1 MLAILMIPLMWVW
14 SRRIFPDDKLGA
26 VIASSAVS
34 INYAFYTRTTLGK
47 FDTDALN
54 IVLFWA
60 IGFLLYEFTRRSGID
75 RFLYLGLALLSLF
88 GLGYWW
94 FPAGLPLGLI
104 MFFFFGCSI
113 ILPSPKRDKWLKG
126 VILGGAAV
134 GGVILV
140 LAGFTSVLPKVIN
153 DLLSPYMQHLTLIQ
167 GETKSLFPAMG
178 KTIAELQ
185 SLDWKTTMKW
195 IAGSWFVP
203 IIAVA
208 GLLVLVRRERRTLF
222 FVLLPCLFFGIMSFE
237 GLRFIMFL
245 APGIALGIAAFALKI
260 VRPVAFSL
268 FDRASAA
275 TAMAVAAAVILIA
288 PGTVHCMSYGLRAS
302 FDGNMVLVAQ
312 EVNKKAGKSAFV
324 WNWWGPGYMIENYSQ
339 RKTFID
345 GGLQEPQRSWIA
357 AVPLATHNYTLARN
371 WIRFFAKNPMA
382 ITYFSRL
389 LKDTEKATAFLLEAL
404 KDKNKLSEVLEK
416 YGLPKTKRNWAKFL
430 FPETE
435 VYLVLLSD
443 MLTHG
448 SWLPIGKYV
457 PGGPDMTKRSPFT
470 PSPTKKSW

>member
-178 KTIAELQ
+178 KTI
-185 SLDWKTTMKW
+185 
-195 IAGSWFVP
+195 
-203 IIAVA
+203 
-208 GLLVLVRRERRTLF
+208 R
-222 FVLLPCLFFGIMSFE
+222 
-237 GLRFIMFL
+237 
-245 APGIALGIAAFALKI
+245 
-260 VRPVAFSL
+260 
-268 FDRASAA
+268 RAS
-275 TAMAVAAAVILIA
+275 I
-288 PGTVHCMSYGLRAS
+288 P
-302 FDGNMVLVAQ
+302 
-312 EVNKKAGKSAFV
+312 
-324 WNWWGPGYMIENYSQ
+324 
-339 RKTFID
+339 
-345 GGLQEPQRSWIA
+345 
-357 AVPLATHNYTLARN
+357 
-371 WIRFFAKNPMA
+371 
-382 ITYFSRL
+382 
-389 LKDTEKATAFLLEAL
+389 
-404 KDKNKLSEVLEK
+404 
-416 YGLPKTKRNWAKFL
+416 
-430 FPETE
+430 
-435 VYLVLLSD
+435 
-443 MLTHG
+443 
-448 SWLPIGKYV
+448 
-457 PGGPDMTKRSPFT
+457 
-470 PSPTKKSW
+470 